1 MKNSGGF
8 FYKIPHL
15 IMKQVII
22 TKQDYNKINRS
33 ITDAKARNSIKKE
46 EAEKLLAELKSAKIV
61 DQEKIDKDVVTMN
74 SIVKIHFQNNKTTM
88 EFQLVYPSEADLK
101 QKKIS
106 IFSPVAAALIG
117 YRVGDE
123 IDWLIPSGMTKIVID
138 EVVYQPEA
146 AGDFDL

>member
-1 MKNSGGF
+1 MS
-8 FYKIPHL
+8 
-15 IMKQVII
+15 QVII
-22 TKQDYNKINRS
+22 TKQDFNKIHRS
-33 ITDAKARNSIKKE
+33 ITDAKAKNSIKKD
-46 EAEKLLAELKSAKIV
+46 EAEKLLAELKAAKIV
-61 DQEKIDKDVVTMN
+61 EQDQIESDVVTMN
-74 SIVKIHFQNNKTTM
+74 SIVKIHFQNNTTSM
-88 EFQLVYPSEADLK
+88 EFQLVYPAEADLK

-106 IFSPVAAALIG
+106 IFSSVAAALIG

>member
-1 MKNSGGF
+1 
-8 FYKIPHL
+8 
-15 IMKQVII
+15 MKQVII

-33 ITDAKARNSIKKE
+33 ITEAKARNSIKKE

-61 DQEKIDKDVVTMN
+61 DQENIDKDVVTMN
-74 SIVKIHFQNNKTTM
+74 SIVKIHFQNNKTNM
-88 EFQLVYPSEADLK
+88 EFQLVYPADADLK

-106 IFSPVAAALIG
+106 IFSAVASALIG

-138 EVVYQPEA
+138 EVLYQPEA

>member
-1 MKNSGGF
+1 
-8 FYKIPHL
+8 
-15 IMKQVII
+15 MKQVII

-33 ITDAKARNSIKKE
+33 ITEAKARNSIKKE

-61 DQEKIDKDVVTMN
+61 DQAEIDKDVVTMN
-74 SIVKIHFQNNKTTM
+74 SIVKIHFQNNKTNM
-88 EFQLVYPSEADLK
+88 EFQLVYPADADLK

-106 IFSPVAAALIG
+106 IFSAVASALIG

-138 EVVYQPEA
+138 EVLYQPEA

>member
-1 MKNSGGF
+1 MS
-8 FYKIPHL
+8 
-15 IMKQVII
+15 QVII
-22 TKQDYNKINRS
+22 TKQDFNKIHRS
-33 ITDAKARNSIKKE
+33 ITDAKAKNSIKKD
-46 EAEKLLAELKSAKIV
+46 EAEKLLAELKAAKIV
-61 DQEKIDKDVVTMN
+61 EQDQIESDVVTMN
-74 SIVKIHFQNNKTTM
+74 SLVKIHFQNKKTSM
-88 EFQLVYPSEADLK
+88 EFQLVYPAEADLK

-106 IFSPVAAALIG
+106 IFSSVAAALIG

>member
-1 MKNSGGF
+1 MS
-8 FYKIPHL
+8 
-15 IMKQVII
+15 QVII
-22 TKQDYNKINRS
+22 TKQDFNKIHRS
-33 ITDAKARNSIKKE
+33 ITDAKAKNSIKKE

-61 DQEKIDKDVVTMN
+61 DQSEVDADVVTMN

-88 EFQLVYPSEADLK
+88 EFQLVYPIDANIKE
-101 QKKIS
+101 KKIS
-106 IFSPVAAALIG
+106 IFSSVASALIG

-138 EVVYQPEA
+138 EVLYQPES